1 MWQALLVVMML
12 VIGGQVAEGCSCTG
26 PHGRSVLIYSGAV
39 FTAKVSKVDYLEPDA
54 KGIEPRILVTFE
66 VDRVWKG
73 PERPIALLRTVENK
87 WTCDGY
93 FFKAGSE
100 YLVAAQRV
108 VSEGSTS
115 TPAELEGVS
124 ICGGTASL
132 ATAHSDV
139 AELGRG
145 KRPKKANR

>member
-1 MWQALLVVMML
+1 MWQAMLVVMML

-26 PHGRSVLIYSGAV
+26 PRGRSILSYSGAV

-54 KGIEPRILVTFE
+54 KGTEPRILVTFE
-66 VDRVWKG
+66 VERVWKG
-73 PERPIALLRTVENK
+73 PERPTILLRTVENK

-100 YLVAAQRV
+100 YLVAAQKV
-108 VSEGSTS
+108 LSEGSTS
-115 TPAELEGVS
+115 KPPELEGVS
-124 ICGGTASL
+124 LCGGTAAL
-132 ATAHSDV
+132 AQARSDV

-145 KRPKKANR
+145 TRPKKVDR